1 MDNIKKFKVKAKS
14 APGELNMEARRLRAE
29 NLRKAGEGDDL
40 KTEARKLRAENLRTQ
55 NLKEDA
61 RSLRASNLRSK
72 NESSIVERMMKK
84 KKP

>member
-1 MDNIKKFKVKAKS
+1 MDNIKKFKVKAKA
-14 APGELNMEARRLRAE
+14 APGELKIEARRLRAE
-29 NLRKAGEGDDL
+29 NLRKAGEKDDL
-40 KTEARKLRAENLRTQ
+40 KIEARKLRAKNLRAE

-72 NESSIVERMMKK
+72 NEASIVERMMKK

>member
-1 MDNIKKFKVKAKS
+1 MDNIKKFKLKAKT
-14 APGELNMEARRLRAE
+14 APGELSIEARRLRAE
-29 NLRKAGEGDDL
+29 NLRKQGEGDDL
-40 KTEARKLRAENLRTQ
+40 KAEARKLRAKNLRTE

-72 NESSIVERMMKK
+72 NEASIVERMMKK